1 MIDRPDSPAL
11 LEAMARALTDEVM
24 PACDGGARHTAR
36 VVANLC
42 SMLAREVA
50 NDHTAAAS
58 ARRSAASVLGT
69 EPDPAAIEQAI
80 CALSDDSLANPD
92 LLAALRAD
100 VAARLVT
107 ARPGYDA

>member
-11 LEAMARALTDEVM
+11 LDAMARALTDDVM

-42 SMLAREVA
+42 SMLAREIA
-50 NDHTAAAS
+50 TDGAAAAS
-58 ARRSAASVLGT
+58 ARQSAALVLDT
-69 EPDPAAIEQAI
+69 DSDPVAIEQAI
-80 CALSDDSLANPD
+80 RGLSDNSLVDPD